1 MTRHRSAPLPS
12 AKSESGRSTEYNKP
26 QLLDRQRELSQHL
39 SSDRSWISWLLSL
52 ASIGDSSFALLA
64 SFCILIVALITQGY
78 FGSAIS
84 DSADD
89 FLTYESLGPVPS
101 GMDSQ
106 AKIYEIKI
114 LNYDTISMDEVKEFV
129 TNDMLMEYE
138 RDGVICIRGLLS
150 PNLLRQLDAE
160 SDVLVQEQISK
171 NRNRS
176 LYQRRGT
183 QFHTVTHSAIFLPT
197 DETSPSASD
206 KSTFPKTVSSSNAF
220 LTVALWSIVPSFAA
234 ALLRWDPTESLKSK
248 SDATTANETL
258 RVIRDIFLAK
268 DDDTYVCG
276 WHVDDLG
283 FWPATPHSS
292 IGINAW
298 IALDD
303 MEMTEVTGGFAV
315 AVQSHTAPWKDLA
328 YFLTGVPTTES
339 FPKDGYQNV
348 SHMFQER
355 TGYGT
360 CNIQKV
366 APHVHRRLEETSRI
380 YPVRRGDV
388 VFHTRWL
395 FHRTVPILQ
404 TKSNAKKQESS
415 ERIYRRYSIR
425 YGLGS
430 STIIPPGY
438 GTELSVLFN
447 KSNGGL
453 SANRICQM
461 EGPWYPQAY
470 PQISRGEVDWYL
482 RQLRALIRE
491 KLPIALR
498 RQISRK
504 QEMRPYLKHMA
515 KKELRLSTMG

>member
-1 MTRHRSAPLPS
+1 MPCSSRKYVP
-12 AKSESGRSTEYNKP
+12 
-26 QLLDRQRELSQHL
+26 SQHVA
-39 SSDRSWISWLLSL
+39 SASPWISWLFSV
-52 ASIGDSSFALLA
+52 AAIGDSSFAVLS
-64 SFCILIVALITQGY
+64 SFSIFVVALIVQWY
-78 FGSAIS
+78 FESAIP
-84 DSADD
+84 DSVGE
-89 FLTYESLGPVPS
+89 FLTYESLGPMPVELHSHP
-101 GMDSQ
+101 
-106 AKIYEIKI
+106 KIYQVNVS
-114 LNYDTISMDEVKEFV
+114 NYKTITMDELKA
-129 TNDMLMEYE
+129 TITSDMHMEYE

-150 PNLLRQLDAE
+150 PDLLQQLDGE
-160 SDVLVQEQISK
+160 SDILVQEQISK

-176 LYQRRGT
+176 HYHRRGT
-183 QFHTVTHSAIFLPT
+183 QFHTVTHSALFLPT
-197 DETSPSASD
+197 DATSRAATSNKAS
-206 KSTFPKTVSSSNAF
+206 PNTVSTHNAF
-220 LTVALWSIVPSFAA
+220 MEVALWSLVPSFAA
-234 ALLRWDPTESLKSK
+234 ALLQWNPTEKLESK
-248 SDATTANETL
+248 TDVMSANETL

-283 FWPATPHSS
+283 FWPATPDSS

-328 YFLTGVPTTES
+328 YFLTGVPTIKS
-339 FPKDGYQNV
+339 FPKHGYQNA

-366 APHVHRRLEETSRI
+366 APHIHRRLEETSRI

-388 VFHTRWL
+388 IFHTRWL
-395 FHRTVPILQ
+395 FHRTVPIIQ
-404 TKSNAKKQESS
+404 AKPSLTTFPSIDGGLESP

-430 STIIPPGY
+430 STIIPPGF

-447 KSNGGL
+447 ESNGGL
-453 SANRICQM
+453 SANSVCQM
-461 EGPWYPQAY
+461 DGPWYPQAY
-470 PQISRGEVDWYL
+470 PPMSRHGIEWYHHQFQTL
-482 RQLRALIRE
+482 LQD

-504 QEMRPYLKHMA
+504 QEMKKQMA
-515 KKELRLSTMG
+515 KNEHRLATIG